1 MLEFSGYRVMVIE
14 ETQEPFMIL
23 YYEDEE
29 TAKNV
34 ARNLQEY
41 YKRNNWEIKL
51 QRMSDDSSV
60 RSS

>member
-1 MLEFSGYRVMVIE
+1 
-14 ETQEPFMIL
+14 MIL

-41 YKRNNWEIKL
+41 YKKNNWEIKL